1 MPFEFIF
8 MIYFKR
14 ALQKYVSYNQLDY
27 LLVQKPAEGV
37 LIDYL
42 ALYLSNSLMLYFAI
56 V

>member
-1 MPFEFIF
+1 
-8 MIYFKR
+8 MI
-14 ALQKYVSYNQLDY
+14 SYKQLDY

>member
-1 MPFEFIF
+1 

-14 ALQKYVSYNQLDY
+14 ALQKYDFLQSIRLFSF
-27 LLVQKPAEGV
+27 QKPAVGV